1 MKQLLLRDRSAAT
14 YSLADMA
21 ADGIGLLGALG
32 IERAHVVGASMGG
45 MIAQTMAIEFPDR
58 VLSLASLMSNTG
70 HRWKGTPGLR
80 AYPIFIRR
88 PADSREGAIESTVS
102 TFRLVGSPGFP
113 FQEEELREMAQL
125 GYERGYNPAG
135 TARQLAAI
143 LTDGDRTERLHGVTA
158 PTVVIHGTR
167 DRMVRPSG
175 GRETAKAIP
184 GAQLVEIEG
193 MGHDLPVGA
202 WDRIVD
208 AIVANAQRADAS
220 SRSAR
225 RGVACGRWTSR
236 SRARAPR
243 RSTVCARC
251 GSRCTTITR
260 RSAARSS
267 GPTSTTTPRGRRA
280 ARCTWTCWP
289 ASGFVLLA
297 ERGGELI
304 GYALVAIMP
313 VGDTIL
319 DDTWRTGERVAEIE
333 TVFVA
338 PEARGGGVGSALLDR
353 VDEELAAAGVAD
365 VLIGAVVKNAGA
377 IRLYERR
384 GFRPAW
390 LYMLRLADRA

>member
-1 MKQLLLRDRSAAT
+1 MSEHMAKVGEIEICYETFGNRDDPALLLVMGLGTQMIAWPEGFCRQLAERGFYVIRYDNRDCGRSTHLRDLGAPTMKQLLMRDRSAAT

-32 IERAHVVGASMGG
+32 IDRAHVAGASMGG
-45 MIAQTMAIEFPDR
+45 MLAQTMAIRFPDR

-113 FQEEELREMAQL
+113 FQEEELRQMAQL
-125 GYERGYNPAG
+125 GYDRGYNPAG

-143 LTDGDRTERLHGVTA
+143 LTDGDRTEQLHGVTA

-184 GAQLVEIEG
+184 GAQLVEIDG

-220 SRSAR
+220 SRSA
-225 RGVACGRWTSR
+225 
-236 SRARAPR
+236 
-243 RSTVCARC
+243 
-251 GSRCTTITR
+251 
-260 RSAARSS
+260 
-267 GPTSTTTPRGRRA
+267 
-280 ARCTWTCWP
+280 
-289 ASGFVLLA
+289 
-297 ERGGELI
+297 
-304 GYALVAIMP
+304 
-313 VGDTIL
+313 
-319 DDTWRTGERVAEIE
+319 
-333 TVFVA
+333 
-338 PEARGGGVGSALLDR
+338 
-353 VDEELAAAGVAD
+353 AAA
-365 VLIGAVVKNAGA
+365 
-377 IRLYERR
+377 
-384 GFRPAW
+384 
-390 LYMLRLADRA
+390 